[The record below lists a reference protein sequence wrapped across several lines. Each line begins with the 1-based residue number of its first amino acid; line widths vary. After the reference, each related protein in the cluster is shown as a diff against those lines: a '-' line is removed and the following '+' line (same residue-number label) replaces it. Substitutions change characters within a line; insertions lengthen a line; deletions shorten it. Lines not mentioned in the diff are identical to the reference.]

1 MIIASDAVIIIHMTI
16 MGYKELFSVVRVHY
30 IIIVCRYFKLLKDRN
45 RCLDKNQG
53 IDDMYMIII
62 EIDKEMGVSI
72 ILKS

>member
-1 MIIASDAVIIIHMTI
+1 M
-16 MGYKELFSVVRVHY
+16 
-30 IIIVCRYFKLLKDRN
+30 
-45 RCLDKNQG
+45 DKTQG